1 MSIDIATILSWL
13 GLSLLGA
20 AIIFVAVVALGFL
33 TVMFGE
39 DRDGDDGFNFYK
51 GDLDD
56 D

>member
-1 MSIDIATILSWL
+1 MSIDIATILTWL

-20 AIIFVAVVALGFL
+20 VIIFVAVVALGFL

-39 DRDGDDGFNFYK
+39 DRDDDSFHFYK

>member
-1 MSIDIATILSWL
+1 MSIDIASISLWL

-20 AIIFVAVVALGFL
+20 ATIFVAVVAVGFL
-33 TVMFGE
+33 VVMFGE
-39 DRDGDDGFNFYK
+39 DGGDANGFNFYK

>member
-1 MSIDIATILSWL
+1 MNIDISTIALWL

-20 AIIFVAVVALGFL
+20 IIIFIAAISIGFL
-33 TVMFGE
+33 AVMFGE
-39 DRDGDDGFNFYK
+39 DRESADGLHFYK